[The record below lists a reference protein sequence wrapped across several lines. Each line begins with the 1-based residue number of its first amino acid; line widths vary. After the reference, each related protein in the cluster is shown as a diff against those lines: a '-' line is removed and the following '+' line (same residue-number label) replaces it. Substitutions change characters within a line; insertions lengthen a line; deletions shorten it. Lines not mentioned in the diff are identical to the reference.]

1 VPIRVLPEEVSSA
14 IAAGEVIERPVSV
27 VKELIENALDA
38 GASQVRIAIQDGGR
52 TLIEVSDDG
61 CGIPAGELSLAVARY
76 ATSKLE
82 SADDLFAIHSLG
94 FRGEAL
100 ASIGAV
106 TRMEIQT
113 RLPDEAAGARIS
125 VEGGKATPVRP
136 VGAPPGTL
144 VRARDLF
151 FNLPAR
157 LKFLKSDLTERRRIE
172 ALVGRYAL
180 AYPSVRF
187 RLEDGERVVLESSGS
202 GESREALAAV
212 FGLDTAREMIA
223 VPAAESGGL
232 RLRGFLS
239 PPSVQR
245 SNRREI
251 TFFVNGRWVMD
262 PSLSAAVVQGYQG
275 LLMVGRFPVAVILIE
290 MPAETVDVNVHPAK
304 AEVRFREPEKVFS
317 FVQRAVRATLLGQ
330 APAVELGPIRGW
342 GGWEEAPSGRSIS
355 PDWQAAH
362 PLPGAPGG
370 RPLAAQAVW
379 AGESLPLLRA
389 VGQVGAAYLVAE
401 GPDGLYLVDQHA
413 AHERVLF
420 EGLMAERER
429 GRPASQALLEAVTL
443 HLPPARAGVLE
454 ENLSSL
460 AGLGFEI
467 EPFGGGA
474 YRLRAIPALLK
485 NLPAEAAL
493 GAVVEDFEEDETP
506 LEGEVVRRIAA
517 RVCKR
522 AAVKSGQVLSLVEQ
536 EKLLRD
542 LETCQS
548 PRTCPHGRPTMIHLS
563 VETLERQFGR
573 RG

>member
-1 VPIRVLPEEVSSA
+1 VPIRVLAEEVSSA

-38 GASQVRIAIQDGGR
+38 GASQVRIGIQDGGR

-106 TRMEIQT
+106 TRMDIQT
-113 RLPDEAAGARIS
+113 RLPNEAAGARIS
-125 VEGGKATPVRP
+125 VEGGKASPVRP

-223 VPAAESGGL
+223 LPAAESGGL

-290 MPAETVDVNVHPAK
+290 MPPETVDVNVHPAK

-342 GGWEEAPSGRSIS
+342 GGWEGAASGPSIR

-370 RPLAAQAVW
+370 TVW

-429 GRPASQALLEAVTL
+429 GGPASQALLEAVTV
-443 HLPPARAGVLE
+443 HLPPARAAVLE

-485 NLPAEAAL
+485 NLPDEAAL
-493 GAVVEDFEEDETP
+493 GAVVDDFEEDETP

>member
-1 VPIRVLPEEVSSA
+1 VPIRVLAEEVSSA

-38 GASQVRIAIQDGGR
+38 GASQVRIGIQDGGR

-106 TRMEIQT
+106 TRMDIQT
-113 RLPDEAAGARIS
+113 RLPNEAAGARIS
-125 VEGGKATPVRP
+125 VEGGKASPVRP

-223 VPAAESGGL
+223 LPAAESGGL

-275 LLMVGRFPVAVILIE
+275 LLMVGRFPVAVLLIE
-290 MPAETVDVNVHPAK
+290 MPPETVDVNVHPAK

-342 GGWEEAPSGRSIS
+342 GGWEGAASGPSIS

-362 PLPGAPGG
+362 PLPVAPGG
-370 RPLAAQAVW
+370 TVW

-420 EGLMAERER
+420 EGFMAERER
-429 GRPASQALLEAVTL
+429 GGPASQALLEAVTV
-443 HLPPARAGVLE
+443 HLPPARAAVLE
-454 ENLSSL
+454 ENLTSL

-493 GAVVEDFEEDETP
+493 GAVVDDFEEDETP